1 MPLIVSSEVHK
12 AEGAMFLWLWF
23 ENLPISSLELY
34 ERLKARN
41 VLMVSGHYFFPGMDN
56 DWRHK
61 HECLRLTFTQ
71 DHQTVAKG
79 LSILAEE
86 VVKLYR

>member
-1 MPLIVSSEVHK
+1 MGDIPWRVHK

-23 ENLPISSLELY
+23 EGLPISSLELY

-41 VLMVSGHYFFPGMDN
+41 VLMVSGHYFFPGMDD
-56 DWRHK
+56 DWQHK

-71 DHQTVAKG
+71 DQQIVEKG

-86 VVKLYR
+86 VLRLYS